1 MVEAIYQNLRSRLGE
16 IQVACLAPLR
26 CFQASNSSYTKDEV
40 DNFTCTASYSSI
52 LSIFIPSSCEIKQVC
67 SAGRIGRHQPALG
80 IQSIRS
86 RLAWKMPVP
95 QSPPNRTCLWQDLTS
110 KTTEYHGHL
119 WRFLKSEV
127 EFIQTCLD
135 RSRQL
140 QDVTHYSLPYGRLE
154 TVPETTKQCIFW
166 GFGSATWQCI
176 RWFNSPRSQ
185 KMLRHVTT
193 KRVISLCG

>member
-95 QSPPNRTCLWQDLTS
+95 QSPPNRTCLTRSDKQDHGIPRTPLKIFEVWSRIHPDLSGQISTAAGRHALLSAVWSLGDCAWDYQAVHFLGLWQRYLAVH
-110 KTTEYHGHL
+110 KMIQQPKITE
-119 WRFLKSEV
+119 
-127 EFIQTCLD
+127 
-135 RSRQL
+135 
-140 QDVTHYSLPYGRLE
+140 DVTTCYD
-154 TVPETTKQCIFW
+154 
-166 GFGSATWQCI
+166 
-176 RWFNSPRSQ
+176 
-185 KMLRHVTT
+185 
-193 KRVISLCG
+193 